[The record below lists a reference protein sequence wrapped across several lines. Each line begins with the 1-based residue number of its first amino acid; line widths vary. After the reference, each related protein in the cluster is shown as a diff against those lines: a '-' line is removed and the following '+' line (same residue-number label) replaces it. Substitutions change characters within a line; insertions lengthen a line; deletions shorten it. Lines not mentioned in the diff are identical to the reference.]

1 MKHLRGVGRKVGAGG
16 RGARR
21 TKPGRAWFARLWRG
35 LASPHCQPALLFAA
49 LSLIGSLPPP
59 VPASCV
65 VSVVFS
71 DAPSLGTMIA
81 TSQQVFV
88 VRTR

>member
-1 MKHLRGVGRKVGAGG
+1 VKHLRGAGHSVEAGG
-16 RGARR
+16 LGEGGR
-21 TKPGRAWFARLWRG
+21 TQAG
-35 LASPHCQPALLFAA
+35 LGSLGFGSLLFSS
-49 LSLIGSLPPP
+49 LSLIGSLAPP

-65 VSVVFS
+65 VYVAFT

-81 TSQQVFV
+81 TSQHVFV